1 MEETKMEE
9 KKVMEAENMAA
20 NEEQNKTAG
29 QAGEQQ
35 NDQKKENKIIGF
47 AKKHWKKAAGFGA
60 IVGAVGAGVLLDRAG
75 IKLPGKKKSDDPVE
89 TED

>member
-1 MEETKMEE
+1 MEENKN
-9 KKVMEAENMAA
+9 VVAENNVAA

-29 QAGEQQ
+29 AGEQQ

-89 TED
+89 TTED

>member
-1 MEETKMEE
+1 MSEMNEKNVTMNEE
-9 KKVMEAENMAA
+9 MAK
-20 NEEQNKTAG
+20 NEEQNKTAE

-35 NDQKKENKIIGF
+35 DQKKENKIIGF

>member
-1 MEETKMEE
+1 MEE
-9 KKVMEAENMAA
+9 KKVMETEQAVANN

-35 NDQKKENKIIGF
+35 DQKKENKIIGF

-75 IKLPGKKKSDDPVE
+75 IKLPGKKKSDEEV

>member
-1 MEETKMEE
+1 MEENKNM
-9 KKVMEAENMAA
+9 VAENNVAA
-20 NEEQNKTAG
+20 NEEQKTAG

-35 NDQKKENKIIGF
+35 DQKKENKFIGF

>member
-1 MEETKMEE
+1 MEENKNVVTGNEVAK
-9 KKVMEAENMAA
+9 

-35 NDQKKENKIIGF
+35 DQKKENKIIGF

-75 IKLPGKKKSDDPVE
+75 IKLPGKKKSDDPIE

>member
-1 MEETKMEE
+1 MEENKNM
-9 KKVMEAENMAA
+9 VAENNVAA
-20 NEEQNKTAG
+20 NEEQNNTAG
-29 QAGEQQ
+29 TGEQQ

-89 TED
+89 TTED

>member
-1 MEETKMEE
+1 MSEMNEKNVTMNEE
-9 KKVMEAENMAA
+9 MAA
-20 NEEQNKTAG
+20 NKNEEQNKTAG

-35 NDQKKENKIIGF
+35 DQKKENKIIGF

-75 IKLPGKKKSDDPVE
+75 IKLPGKKKSDEEV

>member
-1 MEETKMEE
+1 MEENKNM
-9 KKVMEAENMAA
+9 VAENNVAA
-20 NEEQNKTAG
+20 NEEQNNTAG
-29 QAGEQQ
+29 TGEQKQ

>member
-1 MEETKMEE
+1 MSEMNEKNVTMNEE
-9 KKVMEAENMAA
+9 MAK
-20 NEEQNKTAG
+20 NEEQNKTAE

-35 NDQKKENKIIGF
+35 DQKKENKISGF
-47 AKKHWKKAAGFGA
+47 AKEHWKKAAGFGA

>member
-1 MEETKMEE
+1 MEENKNM
-9 KKVMEAENMAA
+9 VAENNVAA
-20 NEEQNKTAG
+20 NNEEQNKTAG
-29 QAGEQQ
+29 AGEQQ

-47 AKKHWKKAAGFGA
+47 AKKHWKKAAGLGA

-89 TED
+89 TTED